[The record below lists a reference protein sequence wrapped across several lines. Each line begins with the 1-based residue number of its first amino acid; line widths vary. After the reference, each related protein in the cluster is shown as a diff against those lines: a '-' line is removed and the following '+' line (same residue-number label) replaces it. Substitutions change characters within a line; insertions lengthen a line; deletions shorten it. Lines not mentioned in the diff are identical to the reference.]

1 MSAIAVRSRG
11 YSPDIHGLHAKRGG
25 HPPDIHG
32 LHAKR
37 GGRSPD
43 IHGMHGNAYGGHIH
57 LTAMGFFLAVTQA
70 MAMQLAGVHQ
80 PHIQP
85 SVPGGHIDID
95 GRPIDIR
102 PQRMGP

>member
-1 MSAIAVRSRG
+1 MAVG
-11 YSPDIHGLHAKRGG
+11 GVTCQPLPCDPGGIHLTFLDCMPSEGG
-25 HPPDIHG
+25 VHLTFMDCMPSE
-32 LHAKR
+32 
-37 GGRSPD
+37 GGV
-43 IHGMHGNAYGGHIH
+43 HLTFMECMANAYGGHIH

-95 GRPIDIR
+95 G
-102 PQRMGP
+102 